1 MLDQFPN
8 DVSYA
13 IKHFPLTSHQFAFPG
28 AMAVLAAGQQ
38 NKYWEFHRQL
48 LERHN
53 KVNDETLVDIAQGLE
68 LDMERF
74 NQDRQSDANRQLIQE
89 DIKNGKAI
97 GVRGTPSVFLNGKRI
112 ENKDI
117 SNLPALISR
126 ALRK

>member
-1 MLDQFPN
+1 
-8 DVSYA
+8 
-13 IKHFPLTSHQFAFPG
+13 
-28 AMAVLAAGQQ
+28 MAVLAAGQQ